1 MKIFKLFPLACAALM
16 MSACTS
22 DDASNGGSTG
32 VNEPQYLSVNIVNV
46 GATPTGRGT
55 DTDPDYEG
63 GTKEENEISKVRFYF
78 FNGDGS
84 PYLIKAPGVDGDGVT
99 TGDKE
104 VNWLE
109 ATPGEDKT
117 TSGTPSHVEKITN
130 AVLVING
137 VQSAAPS
144 SIVAVVNPETVG
156 AATLNN
162 DGQMRLSELR
172 EKAVGSKFYQP
183 NASGNAS
190 KFVMSNSVY
199 VNAGADVCASL
210 VAGHVA
216 TSATDAKA
224 NPVDLY
230 VERVAA
236 KVTADFD
243 SNAFKVGNG
252 TDWDA
257 TQYGT
262 TKAVGKIGDHE
273 VYAVIDGWGLADE
286 NGKAEIEKQ
295 VSTSWTDGIIGITP
309 WTTYDYHRCFWEN
322 SVSFGSG
329 AGANR
334 PVNHKFNDFKAK
346 KNDVL
351 YTLPNTPL
359 EAITKVYDNDVTKF
373 LVAATLKYKDEH
385 ENWHIA
391 EICRY
396 NGVQFLGVDNLKTQ
410 VALTFSKY
418 YTSTNSDAA
427 KPTYTQLTKDD
438 ITFAEPTT
446 SMKNYQVTPTLVNDP
461 TGKKKYYTK
470 DSDGHFTL
478 VDTDKVNA
486 AIGANKAEIRTDGKA
501 YYFVP
506 IRHLGTDET
515 AVGYYGVVRNHFY
528 KIKLNGIKGFGTP
541 VYDPKK
547 EIDPT
552 VPSYSDTYLAAR
564 VQVLQWRIVNQN
576 VSLGE

>member
-16 MSACTS
+16 MSACSS
-22 DDASNGGSTG
+22 DYPSNGGSTG

-55 DTDPDYEG
+55 DPEYEG
-63 GTKEENEISKVRFYF
+63 GTKEENTINKVRFYF

-117 TSGTPSHVEKITN
+117 TFGTPSHVEKITN

-172 EKAVGSKFYQP
+172 EKAVGSKFYNT
-183 NASGNAS
+183 NASGNVS
-190 KFVMSNSVY
+190 NFVMSNSVY
-199 VNAGADVCASL
+199 VNAGSDVCASL

-216 TSATDAKA
+216 TSAKDAKE

-243 SNAFKVGNG
+243 SDAFKTGDG
-252 TDWDA
+252 TNWDA

-262 TKAVGKIGDHE
+262 TKAVGKIGDYD

-295 VSTSWTDGIIGITP
+295 VDCQTWSDGIIGITP
-309 WTTYDYHRCFWEN
+309 WTTYDYHRCFWEH
-322 SVSFGSG
+322 SVVFGSG

-334 PVNHKFNDFKAK
+334 PVNHPFNDFKAK
-346 KNDVL
+346 KNGVL

-359 EAITKVYDNDVTKF
+359 NPIVTNVYDNLVTKF
-373 LVAATLKYKDEH
+373 LVVATLKYEDASH
-385 ENWHIA
+385 NWHTA

-418 YTSTNSDAA
+418 YTSTNSNTEN
-427 KPTYTQLTKDD
+427 PTYTQLTKDD
-438 ITFAEPTT
+438 ITFDEPTT
-446 SMKNYQVTPTLVNDP
+446 SMKNYQVTPTLVDDHAKKYFTKSS
-461 TGKKKYYTK
+461 TGKYTEVPEDEVK
-470 DSDGHFTL
+470 T
-478 VDTDKVNA
+478 

-506 IRHLGTDET
+506 IRHLATDPT
-515 AVGYYGVVRNHFY
+515 TLGYYGVVRNHFY
-528 KIKLNGIKGFGTP
+528 KINLTGIKGFGTP
-541 VYDPKK
+541 VYNPDK

-564 VQVLQWRIVNQN
+564 VQVLQWRVVNQN
-576 VSLGE
+576 VSLGKQ